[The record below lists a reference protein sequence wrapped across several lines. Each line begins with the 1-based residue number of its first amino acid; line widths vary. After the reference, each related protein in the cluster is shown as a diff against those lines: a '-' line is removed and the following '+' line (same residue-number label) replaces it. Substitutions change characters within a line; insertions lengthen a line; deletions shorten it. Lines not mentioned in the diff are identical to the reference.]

1 MIDSSKTLIID
12 KSRSEPFERTQYD
25 IWAGFGQVGS
35 TENFAL
41 GYDAF

>member
-1 MIDSSKTLIID
+1 MIDSSKTLFID
-12 KSRSEPFERTQYD
+12 KSRVERTQYD